1 MITSKLTHADRKLR
15 KEVDYV
21 TGFLINGNFKI
32 IKDVINHF
40 MRCAIEKGKK
50 LLGKWNLFDDF

>member
-40 MRCAIEKGKK
+40 MRCAIEKGKQ

>member
-21 TGFLINGNFKI
+21 TGFLINDNFKI
-32 IKDVINHF
+32 IEDVINHF
-40 MRCAIEKGKK
+40 MRSAIEKEK
-50 LLGKWNLFDDF
+50 NY